1 MRPAPT
7 RLPLLQCTKAG
18 RVPAS
23 SRTASSSRLNVAS
36 LTAPCPTGM
45 WRYSSPAW
53 TTASGVLKGRG
64 SIASRRSITTVHPAR
79 FSAARCSG
87 AGCPPVT
94 IPWIGSQ
101 ALGMPAMAS
110 SRWLIGV
117 AAASI
122 GRSIYSQADRH
133 GVAPP
138 SVAPR
143 PLEAASQAVAQ
154 FGRGVPDG
162 AALPAL
168 PRGGRP
174 HGHDPGGR
182 SRGRVELPYLPEPH
196 PCDGAR
202 ARCQGACHHARRLA
216 PRRPPPHRRI
226 PTAPAAVRA
235 VAAGSD
241 AAEGRGISEDPAP
254 KGSRLPIGP
263 AGRDVVA
270 PAPTLRPPAP
280 RPRRPAP

>member
-7 RLPLLQCTKAG
+7 RLTLLQWTNAG
-18 RVPAS
+18 RLPAS

-36 LTAPCPTGM
+36 LTAPCPTGT

-110 SRWLIGV
+110 SKWLNGV

-143 PLEAASQAVAQ
+143 PFEAASQAVAQ
-154 FGRGVPDG
+154 LGRGVPDG

-174 HGHDPGGR
+174 
-182 SRGRVELPYLPEPH
+182 RGRVELPYLPEPH

-202 ARCQGACHHARRLA
+202 ARCQGAGHHARRLA
-216 PRRPPPHRRI
+216 AWRCPPHAGS
-226 PTAPAAVRA
+226 PTARAAVRA

-241 AAEGRGISEDPAP
+241 AAERRGIS
-254 KGSRLPIGP
+254 
-263 AGRDVVA
+263 
-270 PAPTLRPPAP
+270 
-280 RPRRPAP
+280 

>member
-1 MRPAPT
+1 MKWGRRPAPT
-7 RLPLLQCTKAG
+7 RLPLLQCTKAA
-18 RVPAS
+18 RLPAS
-23 SRTASSSRLNVAS
+23 SRTASTSRLNVAS

-45 WRYSSPAW
+45 LRYSRPAW
-53 TTASGVLKGRG
+53 TGASGVLKGRG
-64 SIASRRSITTVHPAR
+64 SIASRRSITTAHPAR

-101 ALGMPAMAS
+101 AFGTPLMAS

-117 AAASI
+117 AAASF

-138 SVAPR
+138 SLAPR
-143 PLEAASQAVAQ
+143 PFEAPSQTMAQ
-154 FGRGVPDG
+154 LGRGVPDG

-174 HGHDPGGR
+174 AGHPPGR
-182 SRGRVELPYLPEPH
+182 PPRGRLELPYLPEPH

-202 ARCQGACHHARRLA
+202 ARRQGAGHHARRLA
-216 PRRPPPHRRI
+216 ARRGPPPPPRPP
-226 PTAPAAVRA
+226 
-235 VAAGSD
+235 
-241 AAEGRGISEDPAP
+241 
-254 KGSRLPIGP
+254 
-263 AGRDVVA
+263 
-270 PAPTLRPPAP
+270 RP
-280 RPRRPAP
+280 